1 MAAISGRDESPGG
14 WAFGMLQDFMAER
27 IPAIFFG
34 HGNPMHALL
43 PNSYTQGDAN
53 GTIFRVTRK

>member
-1 MAAISGRDESPGG
+1 
-14 WAFGMLQDFMAER
+14 MAER
-27 IPAIFFG
+27 IPAIFFR

-43 PNSYTQGDAN
+43 RNSYTPGDAN